1 MKARNVIALAL
12 ALVLALALLSGC
24 GGSSSASTPASTASS
39 SASSAS
45 ASSGSSTTTE
55 DKPVTLKFSM
65 NTADTSMTGLQY
77 KAFKELVEEESG
89 GSVTVEIYAAGSLV
103 DDAGA
108 LDAVMDGTCDMA
120 HGMVAYMDGMI
131 KDLTPL
137 EIPGYYSGSDFTAF
151 CDATN
156 DVLGRIFADYDVK
169 FIGSNFQGQS
179 AFVAVDA
186 AIATPDMLKG
196 QAVRAAGTYIAKAVE
211 AWGGAPTTVSL
222 ADLTTALERK
232 TVNSAYTGI
241 SIVGG
246 FKLYEMAPHVTF
258 TTITESYAALIMNMD
273 KWTSLSP
280 SQQAAIERA
289 AERWK
294 SETFRVGMEFR
305 EQYAKEIRDAGV
317 ELVELDPAATK
328 AFTDLTAPIF
338 TEIEGS
344 LGEKGAEL
352 LSTLRSLNG

>member
-1 MKARNVIALAL
+1 M
-12 ALVLALALLSGC
+12 
-24 GGSSSASTPASTASS
+24 
-39 SASSAS
+39 
-45 ASSGSSTTTE
+45 
-55 DKPVTLKFSM
+55 
-65 NTADTSMTGLQY
+65 
-77 KAFKELVEEESG
+77 
-89 GSVTVEIYAAGSLV
+89 
-103 DDAGA
+103 
-108 LDAVMDGTCDMA
+108 
-120 HGMVAYMDGMI
+120 
-131 KDLTPL
+131 
-137 EIPGYYSGSDFTAF
+137 
-151 CDATN
+151 
-156 DVLGRIFADYDVK
+156 
-169 FIGSNFQGQS
+169 
-179 AFVAVDA
+179 
-186 AIATPDMLKG
+186 
-196 QAVRAAGTYIAKAVE
+196 
-211 AWGGAPTTVSL
+211 SL

-273 KWTSLSP
+273 KWNSLSP

-305 EQYAKEIRDAGV
+305 EQYAKEIKDAGV

>member
-1 MKARNVIALAL
+1 M
-12 ALVLALALLSGC
+12 
-24 GGSSSASTPASTASS
+24 
-39 SASSAS
+39 
-45 ASSGSSTTTE
+45 
-55 DKPVTLKFSM
+55 
-65 NTADTSMTGLQY
+65 
-77 KAFKELVEEESG
+77 
-89 GSVTVEIYAAGSLV
+89 
-103 DDAGA
+103 
-108 LDAVMDGTCDMA
+108 
-120 HGMVAYMDGMI
+120 
-131 KDLTPL
+131 
-137 EIPGYYSGSDFTAF
+137 
-151 CDATN
+151 
-156 DVLGRIFADYDVK
+156 
-169 FIGSNFQGQS
+169 
-179 AFVAVDA
+179 
-186 AIATPDMLKG
+186 
-196 QAVRAAGTYIAKAVE
+196 
-211 AWGGAPTTVSL
+211 SL

-241 SIVGG
+241 SIVCG

-273 KWTSLSP
+273 KWNSLSP

-305 EQYAKEIRDAGV
+305 EQYAKEIKDAGV